1 MPSANPGTD
10 PNTNPEL
17 NQTTELDPNYDPDL
31 DDDLQPDLEAD
42 GDQGTEVQGTDI
54 QGTAYQEAEEQD
66 VPAIKNTRGFGNWR
80 RRRPFAAGLFMLLSG
95 IIMIVPAYLSFE
107 VSNIVIQV
115 STISGVSTLLI
126 GALLITSALMTWFKP
141 DTRLLTGVA
150 SLILGIVAL
159 PMSNIGGF
167 VIGTLCAVIGGALAL
182 SWTDEERA
190 PKGVRKNG
198 KGKNKGKKRKV
209 DEQAA

>member
-31 DDDLQPDLEAD
+31 DDDLQSDRETDLQPDLEAD
-42 GDQGTEVQGTDI
+42 LEADQG
-54 QGTAYQEAEEQD
+54 AEEQG
-66 VPAIKNTRGFGNWR
+66 VPAMKNTRGFGNWR

-167 VIGTLCAVIGGALAL
+167 VLGTLCAVIGGALAL

-198 KGKNKGKKRKV
+198 KKRKV

>member
-31 DDDLQPDLEAD
+31 DDDLQSGRETDLQSDLEAD
-42 GDQGTEVQGTDI
+42 QG
-54 QGTAYQEAEEQD
+54 AEEQG
-66 VPAIKNTRGFGNWR
+66 VPAMKNTRGFGNWR

-167 VIGTLCAVIGGALAL
+167 VIGTLCAVIGGSLAL

-190 PKGVRKNG
+190 PKGVK
-198 KGKNKGKKRKV
+198 KKGKKRKV

>member
-31 DDDLQPDLEAD
+31 DDDLQPDLGSAPEA
-42 GDQGTEVQGTDI
+42 GSESAPETD
-54 QGTAYQEAEEQD
+54 ADQD
-66 VPAIKNTRGFGNWR
+66 VPAYKNTRGFGNWR
-80 RRRPFAAGLFMLLSG
+80 RRRPFAAGLFVLLSG

-182 SWTDEERA
+182 SWTDEEKA
-190 PKGVRKNG
+190 PKGVKK

>member
-31 DDDLQPDLEAD
+31 DDDLQSDRETDLEAD
-42 GDQGTEVQGTDI
+42 LEADQG
-54 QGTAYQEAEEQD
+54 AEEQG
-66 VPAIKNTRGFGNWR
+66 VPAMKNTRGFGNWR

-167 VIGTLCAVIGGALAL
+167 VLGTLCAVIGGSLAL

-190 PKGVRKNG
+190 PKGVK
-198 KGKNKGKKRKV
+198 KKGKKRKV